1 MSDLAL
7 HEQIALFAMNN
18 PEPPASFNGGQY
30 EWAAFL
36 IYHAEKF
43 CEIHKDTDWS
53 STDWY
58 ETSDAYIDPIIEAMC
73 EVKL

>member
-1 MSDLAL
+1 MSDLML

-18 PEPPASFNGGQY
+18 PEPQRGGQY

-36 IYHAEKF
+36 IHHAEKF
-43 CEIHKDTDWS
+43 CELHKDTDWS

-58 ETSDAYIDPIIEAMC
+58 ETSDAYIDPIIENLC
-73 EVKL
+73 GD